1 MKDLNVKPK
10 IFKLLQEN
18 IGKTLEDIGIDNNFL
33 NRTPT
38 AQQIRS
44 RIDNWDCIKL
54 KNLLHSK

>member
-1 MKDLNVKPK
+1 
-10 IFKLLQEN
+10 
-18 IGKTLEDIGIDNNFL
+18 L

-54 KNLLHSK
+54 KNLLHSKWKSLKCRDSPQNERKSLPAIHLTKD